1 MSGATQ
7 EYRAKVQ
14 ALRDALAAYTA
25 EPGDS
30 RRLLD
35 PGEYPLAEAIIDAA
49 TEALDALD
57 SAETDWSA
65 EVAGLQDQRA
75 ALISERL
82 AMQRERD
89 AARLALSQLEV
100 YAGHLVAPVEGCTCG
115 TEGDPGH
122 MPGCGLEPLA
132 VMTEVPGATD
142 WVLERVQGA
151 LAVLH
156 NATPVG
162 EFWPQRVQDP
172 AAARLE
178 YDPVRDGVPFCPTDR
193 QHVLTQRGDGWWWC
207 TGCADRVLPLFD
219 RIDQPAP
226 TDG

>member
-1 MSGATQ
+1 MSGGPVGPLAAVT
-7 EYRAKVQ
+7 
-14 ALRDALAAYTA
+14 ALRSALEAYGRPA
-25 EPGDS
+25 EVSAGQ
-30 RRLLD
+30 LD
-35 PGEYPLAEAIIDAA
+35 PGEYPLADAVIEA
-49 TEALDALD
+49 
-57 SAETDWSA
+57 
-65 EVAGLQDQRA
+65 AGLALEVFDASLRGGAAIEATLRA
-75 ALISERL
+75 SLL
-82 AMQRERD
+82 AAERERD
-89 AARLALSQLEV
+89 AARLALSRLEV

-178 YDPVRDGVPFCPTDR
+178 YDPLRDGAPRCPTDR
-193 QHVLTQRGDGWWWC
+193 GHVLTQRGDGWWWC
-207 TGCADRVLPLFD
+207 TGCADRILPVF
-219 RIDQPAP
+219 IPIGG